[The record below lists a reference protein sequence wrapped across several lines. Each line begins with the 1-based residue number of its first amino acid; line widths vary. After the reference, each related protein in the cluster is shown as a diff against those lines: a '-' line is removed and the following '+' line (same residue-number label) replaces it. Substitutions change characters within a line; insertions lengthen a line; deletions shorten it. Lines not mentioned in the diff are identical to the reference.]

1 LLIADL
7 KADGPI
13 QEKIRDTPRF
23 LIINMGSVPDFL
35 IQGWA
40 MDAERLKHGG
50 SVLGNEFFVTDRA
63 APPELFGLSPNT
75 RNFCTDIK

>member
-1 LLIADL
+1 
-7 KADGPI
+7 
-13 QEKIRDTPRF
+13 
-23 LIINMGSVPDFL
+23 MGSVPDFL